1 MRILGLQSWIEIKLW
16 LRRRETIV
24 FSLLL
29 PVMFLAFF
37 GALYGSK
44 TVSGS
49 GGIKY
54 ISFLVPGYAVFATMA
69 VALGT
74 VTVNLATER
83 QYGILKRLGGTPL
96 PRPALILAKVAAGAV
111 LIAAVVIVLII
122 VGTQVYGAH
131 LRGNSLEAVVVLIVG
146 ILCFATM
153 GIVVGGIVNPSSS
166 VAVGNLLYLALSF
179 MGGVFIPLDQF
190 PTGLQNLAKALPSER
205 MADALQTIWT
215 RGQGLSN
222 TGWDL
227 PIVAAWAVFALL
239 VGARRFRW
247 E

>member
-1 MRILGLQSWIEIKLW
+1 MRVLRIQSWTEIKLW
-16 LRRRETIV
+16 LRRRETV
-24 FSLLL
+24 FFSLLL

-37 GALYGSK
+37 GALYGSQ

-54 ISFLVPGYAVFATMA
+54 ISYMVPGYAVFATMA

-83 QYGILKRLGGTPL
+83 RFGILKRLGGTPL
-96 PRPALILAKVAAGAV
+96 PRPVLILAKMIAGGV
-111 LIAAVVIVLII
+111 LIAAVVAVLVL
-122 VGTQVYGAH
+122 VGTLVYGAH
-131 LRGNSLEAVVVLIVG
+131 LRGNWLEALVILMVG
-146 ILCFATM
+146 IICFAVM
-153 GIVVGGIVNPSSS
+153 GIVLGGFIPPDSA
-166 VAVGNLLYLALSF
+166 VAVGTLVYLALSF
-179 MGGVFIPLDQF
+179 LGGVFIPLDQF
-190 PTGLQNLAKALPSER
+190 PAGLQNVAKALPSER

-215 RGQGLSN
+215 KGEGITN

-227 PIVAAWAVFALL
+227 PILAAWALATL
-239 VGARRFRW
+239 VVGGRRFRW